1 MRAFNLATNSWLNPR
16 FLEPGRRGAD
26 LDLTSQPV
34 NDFVALLKQLHTVID
49 PTMGAWENTYL
60 DRPGQVARGDVAM
73 FERLPVQ
80 VQRSSKSAQ
89 GALGVT
95 DSATYKQFRASYAN
109 MLRML
114 KKLYDSGVQ
123 IVAGTDAESGCI

>member
-1 MRAFNLATNSWLNPR
+1 MA
-16 FLEPGRRGAD
+16 ERRRTGQTD
-26 LDLTSQPV
+26 LDLNSQPA